1 MVSEGGTELPDSDDD
16 LVALERALEETPRG
30 AVAVAGAA
38 VALLMVGW
46 FFLYF
51 FVFLPRGSVG

>member
-1 MVSEGGTELPDSDDD
+1 MSERGSELHESDDD
-16 LVALERALEETPRG
+16 LAALERALEETPRG
-30 AVAVAGAA
+30 AVAVAGTA